1 MTWLLRRNLDHA
13 LSASH
18 TIEIMFN
25 LPAEFAAG
33 GVASVPGIMMK
44 QSEEV
49 PGTPLI
55 KLAVKATN
63 GAL

>member
-33 GVASVPGIMMK
+33 GVASVPG
-44 QSEEV
+44 SANGYR
-49 PGTPLI
+49 PRRAFWPDGRPPLPA
-55 KLAVKATN
+55 AV
-63 GAL
+63 GR